1 MNSVNLKQNVH
12 NKPQKKN
19 NKVKITSTIPPEDR
33 LNTMVDIII
42 ERMLEERN
50 KNVDV

>member
-1 MNSVNLKQNVH
+1 MNSIRLKANYQS
-12 NKPQKKN
+12 KIQKKG
-19 NKVKITSTIPPEDR
+19 KVSSSSISPEDR

-42 ERMLEERN
+42 ERILEERN